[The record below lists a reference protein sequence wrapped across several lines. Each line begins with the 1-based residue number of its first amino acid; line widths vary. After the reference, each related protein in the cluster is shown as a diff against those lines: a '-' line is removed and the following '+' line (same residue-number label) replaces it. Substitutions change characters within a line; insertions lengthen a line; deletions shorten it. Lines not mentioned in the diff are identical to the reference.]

1 MSCSHHTVD
10 DHFRLVDHIDFS
22 HHPGVRINKEDG
34 QTQLVFR
41 PALKPGKHDFQC
53 IITNTQS
60 NKVTVAQRAFNVL
73 SDDSDSL
80 SGLNSCP
87 SASPLSHVILEQT
100 LPKSYHPFNVQYA
113 LEYPT
118 SSKVDLVMRVDWS
131 KLMLILNPLIIAII
145 ILAYWGCRQIA
156 FSILR
161 KQTDKVI
168 STTLNF
174 SSWDWFFAT
183 DRNMKYSLFHSYF
196 SNLPSWLRFLLSRLF
211 LFTSDNLIYYGVLL
225 ALFCRNLL
233 PRFYRDEQ
241 VGSYTYR

>member
-1 MSCSHHTVD
+1 MMLVVNC
-10 DHFRLVDHIDFS
+10 RLVDHVDFS
-22 HHPGVRINKEDG
+22 HHPGVHMIKEDG
-34 QTQLVFR
+34 QTHLYFR
-41 PALKPGKHDFQC
+41 PALKTGKHDFQC

-60 NKVTVAQRAFNVL
+60 SKVTVAQRAFNVL
-73 SDDSDSL
+73 GDDADSI
-80 SGLNSCP
+80 SGLNNCP
-87 SASPLSHVILEQT
+87 SASPLSHVALEQG
-100 LPKSYHPFNVQYA
+100 LSQMYHPFNVEYA

-118 SSKVDLVMRVDWS
+118 SSKVGLVMRVDWS
-131 KLMLILNPLIIAII
+131 RLMLVMNPLIIVII

-183 DRNMKYSLFHSYF
+183 DRNMKFSLFNSYF
-196 SNLPSWLRFLLSRLF
+196 AHLPSWLRFLLSRLF

-225 ALFCRNLL
+225 AIFCRNLL
-233 PRFYRDEQ
+233 PRFYRDEK
-241 VGSYTYR
+241 V